1 MTPTQQLSATVLCSR
16 LFCPSYVRQAHTAV
30 TNRLVMQR
38 IELKF
43 QSYLPYWKSI
53 RTVFQIPCSLLRT
66 LDTFDALAF
75 AIQEPHKLQN
85 RNWKELV
92 YTFQIKRELCTEHRD
107 SAQKIFQLPAHVLDE
122 VELLSSVPALAL
134 QQLQNE
140 AFCWLLYIYL
150 FWAQLNFLHNAA
162 IHVKWAL
169 ALAQQWLQD
178 FGLWAIFQ
186 RLG

>member
-1 MTPTQQLSATVLCSR
+1 
-16 LFCPSYVRQAHTAV
+16 
-30 TNRLVMQR
+30 MQR

-66 LDTFDALAF
+66 LHTFDALAF

-186 RLG
+186 CLG